1 MTESLSDYEVS
12 DITDSAAEAYGVEA
26 EDITIDVVYQT
37 TGSLDIDVTGDVS
50 EEDLEEALEEEIS
63 ALLGIH
69 EGNVQT
75 CEHYRLCCLLYDY
88 LG

>member
-1 MTESLSDYEVS
+1 MFLE
-12 DITDSAAEAYGVEA
+12 
-26 EDITIDVVYQT
+26 
-37 TGSLDIDVTGDVS
+37 VS
-50 EEDLEEALEEEIS
+50 EEDLEEALEEEIA